1 MAIRSVLGHDPEIE
15 IVGTAVDGEDGV
27 ACAARLK
34 PDVITMDVEMPRLDG
49 ISAVR
54 KIMATCPTRIIMVST
69 LTCEG
74 ATASFDAMEAGA
86 VDYVPK
92 NAKDAA
98 GSQDQFRKE
107 LLQKVKAA
115 AHSRI
120 VRRPTHA
127 PSAPTAAPAHGPSP
141 HHAPAPAAAP
151 ARKPP
156 PPHRPARRVDYV
168 AIGASTGGPVA
179 VQQVLAELP
188 GNFPKPVMVVI
199 HMPKAF
205 TGPYADRLNSK
216 CRLPVKEA
224 ADGDLLQPGRIL
236 VAPGGE
242 HTSLVREGRGIVV
255 RTSPTSDYPRHVYV
269 PSVDIMLSSIA
280 DAAGG
285 SVLGVVLTGMGNDGM
300 KGMQHLKSLGG
311 ASIIQDETTS
321 TVFGMPRACIEA
333 GTADSILPLGEIG
346 QAIGRCGAD

>member
-92 NAKDAA
+92 NTRDTA
-98 GSQDQFRKE
+98 GSQEQFRRE
-107 LLQKVKAA
+107 LLQKVKATA
-115 AHSRI
+115 NSRI
-120 VRRPTHA
+120 MRRPVLA
-127 PSAPTAAPAHGPSP
+127 PSPTGAPVQTP
-141 HHAPAPAAAP
+141 AP
-151 ARKPP
+151 ARKVTA
-156 PPHRPARRVDYV
+156 PHRPARRVDFV

-179 VQQVLAELP
+179 VQQVLSELP
-188 GNFPKPVMVVI
+188 ATFPKPVMVVI

-205 TGPYADRLNSK
+205 TGPYAERLNSK
-216 CRLPVKEA
+216 CRLQVKEA
-224 ADGDLLQPGRIL
+224 ADGDLLQPGKIFI
-236 VAPGGE
+236 APGGE
-242 HTSLVREGRGIVV
+242 HTTLVRESRGIVV
-255 RTSPTSDYPRHVYV
+255 RTTPTSDHPRHVYV

-280 DAAGG
+280 DAANG

-300 KGMQHLKSLGG
+300 KGMQHLKSRGG
-311 ASIIQDETTS
+311 ASIIQDETTC

-333 GTADSILPLGEIG
+333 GTADVVLPLGEIG
-346 QAIGRCGAD
+346 QAIGRCGTE